1 MERVAADLAKST
13 GLAYRLSAR
22 GEYVGTVSLQL
33 QLVSG
38 RSAMLEDGLGFQLVL
53 WQPIPDKQI
62 GRYLSGVRRGDGGF
76 EWEIGRQRGLG
87 L

>member
-1 MERVAADLAKST
+1 
-13 GLAYRLSAR
+13 
-22 GEYVGTVSLQL
+22 
-33 QLVSG
+33 
-38 RSAMLEDGLGFQLVL
+38 MLEDGLGFQLVL
-53 WQPIPDKQI
+53 WQTILDKQI